1 MLYILQQNIRERILL
16 QNAIQKQLRNMVDL
30 RWHAIQMNF
39 VLPNVSVDVGETIAE
54 EEEGGWQPI
63 SAISLQQ
70 SFALWQISS
79 Q

>member
-1 MLYILQQNIRERILL
+1 MLYILQQNIREKILL

-39 VLPNVSVDVGETIAE
+39 VLPNVSVAVGETIAE

-70 SFALWQISS
+70 SVTLWQISS